1 MYMVT
6 LDTPLQGISQAQ
18 DAFDQAASKVVQATT
33 PNQPQQSP
41 QDQVSLSGAMV
52 SMLQASNSFQANVK
66 AFQVSDDMQKSL
78 LNIFA

>member
-1 MYMVT
+1 MYMVA
-6 LDTPLQGISQAQ
+6 LNTPLQGISQAQ

-33 PNQPQQSP
+33 PTQPQQ
-41 QDQVSLSGAMV
+41 QDQVSLSDAMV

-66 AFQVSDDMQKSL
+66 SFQVSDDMQKSL